1 MIRIILVDDHA
12 LVRDGVGRLLEV
24 QTDMQ
29 VIGSFGES
37 ATAIPYAAGHRPDV
51 AIVDIAI
58 PHDNGIDI
66 TRSLRQVSPSTRVL
80 VLSMHSNA
88 EYVHQA
94 LLAGA
99 LGYVAKESAGEVL
112 VKAVRAVNAGER
124 FLCSES
130 EAQLASPLAHR
141 AAPATLLSARE
152 HEVLRYTVEGLT
164 IALPASLPHIF
175 TSLEISLGLAYII
188 LIGAEFVGAKSGLG
202 AIIWSSWQLFDV
214 GPMYVAIVT
223 VSVLGYFS
231 VLLTRWLG
239 DLLMPWRR
247 TRG

>member
-37 ATAIPYAAGHRPDV
+37 ATAIPYAAEHRPDV

-164 IALPASLPHIF
+164 IAETAIRLGISPKSVETYRSRLMTKLGIDGLPALVKFAIRNGI
-175 TSLEISLGLAYII
+175 TDLE
-188 LIGAEFVGAKSGLG
+188 
-202 AIIWSSWQLFDV
+202 
-214 GPMYVAIVT
+214 
-223 VSVLGYFS
+223 
-231 VLLTRWLG
+231 
-239 DLLMPWRR
+239 
-247 TRG
+247 